1 MSRPI
6 LLLLVLSLAL
16 AAICTA
22 YKMDGRQRC
31 LCKNLY
37 EVKPWK
43 IKAWEVHHPSPY
55 CDVIEIV
62 VSLKYRKKKVC
73 LHPKSEAWKAI
84 MQKESGPI

>member
-1 MSRPI
+1 NFIKLFI
-6 LLLLVLSLAL
+6 LLLI
-16 AAICTA
+16 ICLLYTTA